1 MLSSTVQDRVHNRE
15 VLIAVIE
22 QQTTTV
28 WEPKTSYGLLGICEL
43 SYFVLTLRFH
53 GLCMQYKIADQASY
67 PSSIS
72 LPSPPY
78 SSNAIFLMRHN
89 KNCNSASHSELT
101 SLYSF

>member
-28 WEPKTSYGLLGICEL
+28 WEPKTFYGHLGICEL

-53 GLCMQYKIADQASY
+53 GLGMQYKISDQASY
-67 PSSIS
+67 PSSH
-72 LPSPPY
+72 LFPLSPLLQQCHLLDE
-78 SSNAIFLMRHN
+78 AQ
-89 KNCNSASHSELT
+89 
-101 SLYSF
+101 

>member
-1 MLSSTVQDRVHNRE
+1 MLSSTVQDRVQNRE

-67 PSSIS
+67 PSSH
-72 LPSPPY
+72 LFAVSPLLQQCHLFDE
-78 SSNAIFLMRHN
+78 AQ
-89 KNCNSASHSELT
+89 
-101 SLYSF
+101 